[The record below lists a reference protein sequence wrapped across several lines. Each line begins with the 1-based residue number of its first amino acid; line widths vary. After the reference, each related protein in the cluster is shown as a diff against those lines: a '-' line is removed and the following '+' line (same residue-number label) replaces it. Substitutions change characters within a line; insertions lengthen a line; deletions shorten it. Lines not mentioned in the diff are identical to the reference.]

1 MFEWIDSNTWVLYTI
16 VAIMAFKIGYRV
28 HEKYFMWIM
37 FHYPE
42 RLHHALKMME
52 KVKKLDDS
60 VLARTDQT
68 AEELIAELANEQ
80 ELVIERQAD
89 LLYAYDKAT
98 RAFIAQGATLEQV
111 FEHAGKRFPNI
122 KFFGEI
128 ASDNPTKELV

>member
-16 VAIMAFKIGYRV
+16 VAMMAFRVGYWV

-37 FHYPE
+37 FHNPE
-42 RLHHALKMME
+42 RIQHALKMMD

-98 RAFIAQGATLEQV
+98 RAFIAQGASLEQV
-111 FEHAGKRFPNI
+111 FEQASKRFPNI

-128 ASDNPTKELV
+128 VKDNHAK